1 MRIVLSNSS
10 SRWGGVH
17 KVTELLARQ
26 LLARGHTVTVF
37 GYPGGMLE
45 KRIRGI
51 APFEPILKGMDL
63 HPATLWR
70 VGRALRRVQPD
81 VILALMRK
89 DLSLT
94 APIAY
99 AYGIPV
105 VFRHAND
112 RPLSS
117 SVYKRLLYGVF
128 TAFHITNAEATRQ
141 TLLGSAR
148 WLRED
153 RVRVVYNGLDAAV
166 YENAERV
173 PLGLPPGSK
182 VVGYIGIF
190 EPRKGLRD
198 LATAWPT
205 VAARVPNA
213 HLVLVGKG
221 SMEGELRATLG
232 NEPNVHSLGYR
243 DDVPR
248 VLRSLDVL
256 VLPSHVE
263 GAPNVVQE
271 AMAAGV
277 GVVATSVSGT
287 PELARNG
294 VEGWLVPPRQPAK
307 LADALVSALVD
318 DESRRLRVEAAKIR
332 VRERFGIGQMIDA
345 YEELLASVVRGRS

>member
-1 MRIVLSNSS
+1 
-10 SRWGGVH
+10 
-17 KVTELLARQ
+17 
-26 LLARGHTVTVF
+26 
-37 GYPGGMLE
+37 MLE